1 MGKIAKQTS
10 ELKLSDELLDSLVID
25 DELGKLLGI
34 ETEKEKKEAK
44 EKQEKDK
51 QTKKI
56 IK

>member
-1 MGKIAKQTS
+1 MGKIEKQS
-10 ELKLSDELLDSLVID
+10 NELKLSEQLLNSLVID

-44 EKQEKDK
+44 DKQEKDK
-51 QTKKI
+51 QTKQI

>member
-1 MGKIAKQTS
+1 MGKIEKQS
-10 ELKLSDELLDSLVID
+10 NELKLSEQLLNSLVID
-25 DELGKLLGI
+25 GELGKLLGI